1 MQFFTGLYPLIYYT
15 GNHTLYILSVLH
27 NDQYIT
33 GTYMFDIKNKKRE
46 RKERKEKKGSRE
58 ENKVERRM
66 QKEMEEGM
74 NGDLFSH
81 ADNSTMKQK

>member
-1 MQFFTGLYPLIYYT
+1 MIYYT
-15 GNHTLYILSVLH
+15 GNHTLYILSVLY

-33 GTYMFDIKNKKRE
+33 GTYMFDKKNKKRE